1 MGADTS
7 ISFDELK
14 SCNNTV
20 NKEKII
26 NSVLNGIGA
35 VQEVSNQARIIIH
48 VYYGKIQPNKKQKD
62 ALISIQFDSKN
73 TVIVLYGTEDG
84 KAYHFVS
91 FLGRFYTIKE
101 ILFLF
106 EKENNSDIILLKE
119 FVSMK
124 LGCYEDTTFLKG
136 YIWDNCIFK
145 QVLEIVKDVEAL
157 WNSAWVDNSQKEEWE
172 KVVLTSE
179 TKWAKAEAL
188 VLFLYETQEYSI
200 STEKNEKI
208 LPDKNTFQP
217 VNNRFVQE
225 NFIWNKNWNRFI
237 LFESIYKKTG
247 KKVAVIQN
255 LSNSPYSLV
264 EGPIEKCVI
273 YDDSDEIKI
282 ISQKDLEQMQ

>member
-1 MGADTS
+1 MGKDTS

-14 SCNNTV
+14 SCNNAV

-26 NSVLNGIGA
+26 NSVLSGIGA
-35 VQEVSNQARIIIH
+35 VQKVSNQSEIIIR
-48 VYYGKIQPNKKQKD
+48 VYYGKIQSNKKQKD

-73 TVIVLYGTEDG
+73 TVIVLYDTKDG
-84 KAYHFVS
+84 KTYHFVS
-91 FLGRFYTIKE
+91 LLGRFYTIKE

-124 LGCYEDTTFLKG
+124 LGCYEDTIFLKA
-136 YIWDNCIFK
+136 YIWKNCVFK
-145 QVLEIVKDVEAL
+145 QVLEIVKDVEAF
-157 WNSAWVDNSQKEEWE
+157 WNSAWIDDSQKEKWE
-172 KVVLTSE
+172 RVVLTSE
-179 TKWAKAEAL
+179 TKWVKAEAL

-200 STEKNEKI
+200 STERNKKI

-225 NFIWNKNWNRFI
+225 NFVWNKNWNRFI

-255 LSNSPYSLV
+255 LSNSPYSLI
-264 EGPIEKCVI
+264 EGPIEKCII
-273 YDDSDEIKI
+273 YDDADEIKV